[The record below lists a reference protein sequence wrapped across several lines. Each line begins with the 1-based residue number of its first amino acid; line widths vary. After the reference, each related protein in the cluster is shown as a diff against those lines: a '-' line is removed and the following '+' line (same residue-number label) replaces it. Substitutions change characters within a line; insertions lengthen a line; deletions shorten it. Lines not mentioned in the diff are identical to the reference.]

1 MALEEEEMKKK
12 AIAILL
18 LLVIMFCAFAEEKT
32 LNVNLSIT
40 PIFEVKWTS
49 FQLTDDNAKT
59 TSLDSLEKLEPI
71 ELKMEE
77 TDDGVVY
84 RSDNTIYAS
93 WRTNYAQPLE
103 IKISANHLSKEGVNL
118 PIPVYFSIEED
129 NSGNADGLGNYS
141 SDKSATYNQDKLTA
155 PVNGSYLRYDSIP
168 VTNITVLESDII
180 LPKGTPIGT
189 VIDFTGTMTITVTVG

>member
-32 LNVNLSIT
+32 LNVNL
-40 PIFEVKWTS
+40 
-49 FQLTDDNAKT
+49 
-59 TSLDSLEKLEPI
+59 
-71 ELKMEE
+71 
-77 TDDGVVY
+77 DDGVVY

>member
-1 MALEEEEMKKK
+1 MKKK

-18 LLVIMFCAFAEEKT
+18 LLASVFCAFAEEKT

-49 FQLTDDNAKT
+49 FQLTDNNAKT

-84 RSDNTIYAS
+84 KSGNTIYAS

-103 IKISANHLSKEGVNL
+103 IKISSSQLSNHDVEVGL
-118 PIPVYFSIEED
+118 PVKFSTGE
-129 NSGNADGLGNYS
+129 ADATNNTDFS
-141 SDKSATYNQDKLTA
+141 SDSPATYKKDALNA
-155 PVNGSYLRYDSIP
+155 PVDGSYLRYDSIP
-168 VTNITVLESDII
+168 VTGITVSEDALKTITVPAGSKLGTDI
-180 LPKGTPIGT
+180 K
-189 VIDFTGTMTITVTVG
+189 FTGTMTIEVTVG